1 MKKTSVYLDPEIDA
15 LLATRAKEEGI
26 TKAELIRRTLW
37 AAVSRPKRVKPK
49 AAGVIAAKR

>member
-1 MKKTSVYLDPEIDA
+1 VKKTSVYLDPEIDA
-15 LLATRAKEEGI
+15 LLAGRAKEEGI

-49 AAGVIAAKR
+49 AAGVIPAKR